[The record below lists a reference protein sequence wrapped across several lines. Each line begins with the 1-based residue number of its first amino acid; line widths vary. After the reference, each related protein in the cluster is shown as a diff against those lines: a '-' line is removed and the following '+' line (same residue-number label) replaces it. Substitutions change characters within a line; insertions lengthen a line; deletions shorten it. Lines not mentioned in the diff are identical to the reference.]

1 MSHEYVF
8 WIGDLNYRIHESI
21 PTEDVFA
28 AAARRD
34 IEMLRKHDQLC
45 IEREHGRVFTDFKE
59 EELTFMPTY
68 KYIQGTDVYDQRVE
82 KKIRPPAWCDR
93 ILYHSKTKDPLIAC
107 FYGRSDTLNISD
119 HKPVSCLFHLT
130 MRSVVEDKERVV
142 YQDLLKMLDKWHNA
156 CIPKVEVDDREMDFG
171 LLPYQVQITKTITL
185 RNTGSRVA
193 QWKFVNAGDDSKKFQ
208 SRLGFSVAPT
218 MGMLTPGEVSI
229 VSPSLLYY
237 AIAHDVASL

>member
-1 MSHEYVF
+1 
-8 WIGDLNYRIHESI
+8 
-21 PTEDVFA
+21 
-28 AAARRD
+28 
-34 IEMLRKHDQLC
+34 
-45 IEREHGRVFTDFKE
+45 
-59 EELTFMPTY
+59 
-68 KYIQGTDVYDQRVE
+68 
-82 KKIRPPAWCDR
+82 
-93 ILYHSKTKDPLIAC
+93 
-107 FYGRSDTLNISD
+107 
-119 HKPVSCLFHLT
+119 

-156 CIPKVEVDDREMDFG
+156 CIPKVEVDDREIDFG

-237 AIAHDVASL
+237 AIAIDVTSL